1 MSFLQKALA
10 DMDNNI
16 VLPSEKLDLAR
27 LSPEV
32 EKLQFALL
40 SKIIGQERA
49 VKQIISGYI
58 PTTVNMHRDSRPLGV
73 YLFLGPTGVG
83 KSETVKQFARYL
95 LGKPTSLT
103 KIDCN
108 EFQQEHEVSK
118 LIGAPPGYVGFHD
131 EENSRQKG
139 KMPRLHQKEIDRY
152 QTKDTKVNIVLFD
165 EIEKADPRLFD
176 AILSI
181 LGDGV
186 LTLGNGEKTDFS
198 RTFIFFTSNL
208 GSSEIRQLLRGE
220 GIGFQKEKQESK
232 DIDNAIYKV
241 SKKAVEKK
249 FKPEFL
255 NRVDKLIVF
264 RPLEEISLRLI
275 LKNEL
280 RDLQWRV
287 FRAPFKGWD
296 ITSKEPTPARQDV
309 NFRVTRKAED
319 FLIKEGTSEIY
330 GARELNRAVDKF
342 VGLPLASLIS
352 SGQLKHGDHV
362 EIDYTDGMAELDFVK
377 KTLVQ

>member
-1 MSFLQKALA
+1 
-10 DMDNNI
+10 MDNTNL
-16 VLPSEKLDLAR
+16 LPLEKLDLTK

-58 PTTVNMHRDSRPLGV
+58 PTTVNMHRENKPLGV

-139 KMPRLHQKEIDRY
+139 KMPRLHQKEIDKY
-152 QTKDTKVNIVLFD
+152 QTKDTKVNIILFD

-181 LGDGV
+181 LGDGM
-186 LTLGNGEKTDFS
+186 LTLGNGDKTDFS

-208 GSSEIRQLLRGE
+208 GSREIRQLMRGE
-220 GIGFQKEKQESK
+220 GLGFQKEKQAPK
-232 DIDNAIYKV
+232 DIDDAIYKV

-255 NRVDKLIVF
+255 NRVDKIVVF
-264 RPLEEISLRLI
+264 RPLAEISLRLI
-275 LKNEL
+275 LKNEI
-280 RDLQWRV
+280 RDLQWRI

-296 ITSKEPTPARQDV
+296 VLSKEPQPTRQDV
-309 NFRVTRKAED
+309 KFHLTRKAEE

-330 GARELNRAVDKF
+330 GARELNRAVDKY

-352 SGQLKHGDHV
+352 SGQLKHGDNV
-362 EIDYTDGMAELDFVK
+362 EIDYSEGGTELSFAK
-377 KTLVQ
+377 KHLIQ